1 MENELQD
8 VDMTQQEHQPKK
20 DLEHEHNDIESQF
33 AEWMKNPLISI
44 ALTDPRLCRF
54 IADLLSGQNAE
65 LSAKRNFPQKPP
77 EMPASVAEKF
87 GMDERTA
94 AEVGK
99 AGLAVMSCDWNDKAV
114 EILLKAVNHDRHVDD
129 ADSNGYIRGRNEAID
144 MKRHRHSFKQI
155 GNTEA

>member
-1 MENELQD
+1 MENELQND
-8 VDMTQQEHQPKK
+8 NMSPQGHQPEN
-20 DLEHEHNDIESQF
+20 DLGIEHNDIAKQF

-65 LSAKRNFPQKPP
+65 LSAKRNFPQEPP

-87 GMDERTA
+87 GMDDETA
-94 AEVGK
+94 TAVGK
-99 AGLAVMSCDWNDKAV
+99 AGLAVMACDWNDKAV
-114 EILLKAVNHDRHVDD
+114 EILLKAVCHDRHVND

-144 MKRHRHSFKQI
+144 MKRHRRTLKQI
-155 GNTEA
+155 GSSEA